1 MRVVALLLTSLIFYI
16 AFMLTSKNVSNND
29 NVEPI
34 TKSTIFTNTIHRLK
48 EELPINSSNLRKDK
62 FPENEDFNSND
73 VDKYLAEF
81 IKGNYSNILH
91 YHNIVTV
98 CAGVPKN
105 EQEHYDWSIEHGN
118 DEDLDV
124 EYMDL
129 LVSDCSNVDRPSYR
143 AQESLYWSAIDSG
156 EAKAGLA
163 LAKLMPFH
171 SEEKVKL
178 LMNAIFVSNN
188 SIELLAEISLETE
201 KNAILMSDLY
211 RYFWLSISDTSKLY
225 PNKSDILINEFHSR
239 NTVENMDFVNT
250 LINDWKQ
257 GNVEGKKVV
266 LLKLSNVFIP

>member
-1 MRVVALLLTSLIFYI
+1 
-16 AFMLTSKNVSNND
+16 
-29 NVEPI
+29 
-34 TKSTIFTNTIHRLK
+34 
-48 EELPINSSNLRKDK
+48 
-62 FPENEDFNSND
+62 
-73 VDKYLAEF
+73 
-81 IKGNYSNILH
+81 
-91 YHNIVTV
+91 
-98 CAGVPKN
+98 
-105 EQEHYDWSIEHGN
+105 
-118 DEDLDV
+118 
-124 EYMDL
+124 MDL
-129 LVSDCSNVDRPSYR
+129 LVSDRSNVDRPSYR